1 MLNYFCTIRAMYIEA
16 VPNRNS
22 PPAIL
27 LRESYRVDGKV
38 KKQTLLN
45 LSNWP
50 PAMIEGLRAVL
61 KGGTVL
67 PPGQEAITIKR
78 SLPHGHVAAVLGTL
92 RRIGLDRLL
101 GPAGNR
107 CRDLVI
113 AMMVAR
119 LIAPVSKLAT
129 AKALDP
135 DTAASSLGAVLGLGA
150 VDEDELYTALDWLL
164 ERQPQIEAGLAKRHL
179 KNGTLVLYDVSSSY
193 LEGRC
198 CELAQLGYNR
208 DGKRGKLQIVYGL
221 LCAPDGCP
229 VAVEVF
235 EGSTGDP
242 ATLAAQV
249 DKLKRRFDLAHVVLV
264 GDRGMITQAR
274 IEQDIKPAGLDWI
287 TALRAPQ
294 IRALLDAGA
303 FQLSL
308 FDERDLASITADDFP
323 GERLIVCRNPD
334 LAVARR
340 RKREDLLAAT
350 ERDLVA
356 IQNAVRRIKKP
367 LHGKAEIGL
376 KVGAIIGKYKM
387 AKHFE
392 LTITDTDFSF
402 ARKQDAI
409 DAEARLDGIY
419 VVRTSLAA
427 KVLDDDASVRAYK
440 SLAQVER
447 AIRSIKTVDLRSDRS
462 SIGRRRACAP
472 TSACACSPITSN
484 GTCAN
489 ASHRCSMTTP
499 TRRPPRTCAPPSS
512 PRPSAHPPPSPS
524 NPAAPLRTVSRFTA
538 SRACSPISPRWRRT
552 PSPRPST
559 PATSSFSTPGQPSSS
574 RRPSTSSA
582 SNPPTCTQ

>member
-1 MLNYFCTIRAMYIEA
+1 M
-16 VPNRNS
+16 V
-22 PPAIL
+22 
-27 LRESYRVDGKV
+27 
-38 KKQTLLN
+38 
-45 LSNWP
+45 
-50 PAMIEGLRAVL
+50 EGLRAVL

-67 PPGQEAITIKR
+67 PLRQEAITIKR

-135 DTAASSLGAVLGLGA
+135 ATAASSLGVVLGLA
-150 VDEDELYTALDWLL
+150 EVDEDELYTALDWLL
-164 ERQPQIEAGLAKRHL
+164 ERQPQIEAALAKRHL
-179 KNGTLVLYDVSSSY
+179 ENGTLVLYDVSSSY

-198 CELAQLGYNR
+198 CELAQRGYNR

-229 VAVEVF
+229 VAIEVF

-242 ATLAAQV
+242 TTLAPQI
-249 DKLKRRFDLAHVVLV
+249 DKLKRRFDLSHVVLV

-274 IEQDIKPAGLDWI
+274 LEEDIKPAGLDWI

-308 FDERDLASITADDFP
+308 FDERDLASITADDYP

-340 RKREDLLAAT
+340 RKRADLLAAT
-350 ERDLVA
+350 ERDLA
-356 IQNAVRRIKKP
+356 PIQDAVRRAKKR
-367 LHGKAEIGL
+367 LRGKAQIGL
-376 KVGAIIGKYKM
+376 KVGAVVGKYKM
-387 AKHFE
+387 AKHFT

-402 ARKQDAI
+402 VRKQDAI
-409 DAEARLDGIY
+409 DEEARLDGIY

-427 KVLDDDASVRAYK
+427 QALDDDASVRAYK

-447 AIRSIKTVDLRSDRS
+447 AIRSIKTVDLQIRPIFHWVAPRVRAHVCLCMLAYHLEWHMRQRLAPMLYDDADKEAAEALRTSIVAKAQRS
-462 SIGRRRACAP
+462 P
-472 TSACACSPITSN
+472 SAIAKQTC
-484 GTCAN
+484 GTTPDGLPAHSFQSLLADLATLARNTVTTALN
-489 ASHRCSMTTP
+489 ASHEFILHTRP
-499 TRRPPRTCAPPSS
+499 TAIQQK
-512 PRPSAHPPPSPS
+512 ALDLLGI
-524 NPAAPLRTVSRFTA
+524 NPA
-538 SRACSPISPRWRRT
+538 
-552 PSPRPST
+552 
-559 PATSSFSTPGQPSSS
+559 
-574 RRPSTSSA
+574 
-582 SNPPTCTQ
+582 TCTQ